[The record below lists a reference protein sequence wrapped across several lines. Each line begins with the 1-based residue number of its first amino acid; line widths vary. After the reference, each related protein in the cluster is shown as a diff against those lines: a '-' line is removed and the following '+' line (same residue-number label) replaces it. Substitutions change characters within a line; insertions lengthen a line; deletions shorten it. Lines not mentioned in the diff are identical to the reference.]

1 MIRVYRKK
9 VRVPDNL
16 VARLRQRAICTGGQ
30 VFNPDDRRL
39 QAPLRTDSPIV
50 MAVRDVLDRR
60 RLLARRRVGGAVV
73 MHSTDGC
80 KQQQWHTDYDP
91 KVVPQSTT
99 KPMGVIVALEDD
111 TRFLTPDRTY
121 RLDKGD
127 VLCFSGDVVHA
138 GSAYARHNTRIH
150 VYLDVDRVQRPRN
163 KTWLVDDE
171 DE

>member
-1 MIRVYRKK
+1 MIRVYRNK
-9 VRVPDNL
+9 VRVSDAL
-16 VARLRQRAICTGGQ
+16 VARLRRRVLFKGAQ

-50 MAVRDVLDRR
+50 RAVRA
-60 RLLARRRVGGAVV
+60 LLIQKRILAKRRVSGAVV
-73 MHSTDGC
+73 MHSIDGC
-80 KQQQWHTDYDP
+80 QQQQWHTDYDP
-91 KVVPQSTT
+91 KVVRHSTT

-121 RLDKGD
+121 QLDEGD
-127 VLCFSGDVVHA
+127 VLCFTGDVVHA

-150 VYLDVDRVQRPRN
+150 MYLDVDQVRRPRN

-171 DE
+171 EG